1 MRRATSIRPLII
13 TEVSQ
18 QHTNRSRGSTVH
30 QYPIIYTMLHW
41 FQYPTMILITYL
53 IYLVSQV
60 CSDDTFSFLVEG
72 EEVEFTQRTKTDRLT
87 IIVSIDIDA
96 VSGRFQF
103 KAIDTLLLAWGNYP
117 AFNQTPDIGFEY
129 LGLVEKAV
137 DDILRAA
144 ALLDRIVLFKDVSI
158 TREATYACTY
168 THDMI
173 LLEEMKTQV
182 KNLQNNFAKL
192 DTAWTAASIVA
203 DLNKDTALRQYATLL
218 GETLEN
224 WLDSLNA
231 MLGVL
236 DTLASNKIPEEVQ
249 GHYQSAPCVGNY
261 FEESIT
267 ILDCYGTKVGYLCDV
282 EITVPMSFKKL
293 THMIPVHYEGIRI
306 RGDTL
311 EQLFVKEI
319 DSNIIQLME
328 CNQYGFNTEN
338 IPNCELHT
346 LDKDCRN
353 ALLAKDD
360 EDTIHKCNFTQ
371 HDPPLAVRTF
381 TGGLLVQGPDTVTSI
396 LNGTDYKVLTGITP
410 VIIYSPSSI
419 SVKHGSEEMV
429 FSAIDK
435 QVSIQVV
442 KSRLTQKL
450 VDTLES
456 KLYWQIL
463 QESTDIE
470 DITRYIILILQIVLY
485 PIALAG
491 IGLGLRARR
500 QLLSKVLRQG
510 KSNKQI
516 YKANSMAMKRL
527 SR

>member
-1 MRRATSIRPLII
+1 
-13 TEVSQ
+13 
-18 QHTNRSRGSTVH
+18 
-30 QYPIIYTMLHW
+30 
-41 FQYPTMILITYL
+41 
-53 IYLVSQV
+53 
-60 CSDDTFSFLVEG
+60 
-72 EEVEFTQRTKTDRLT
+72 
-87 IIVSIDIDA
+87 
-96 VSGRFQF
+96 
-103 KAIDTLLLAWGNYP
+103 
-117 AFNQTPDIGFEY
+117 
-129 LGLVEKAV
+129 
-137 DDILRAA
+137 
-144 ALLDRIVLFKDVSI
+144 
-158 TREATYACTY
+158 
-168 THDMI
+168 
-173 LLEEMKTQV
+173 
-182 KNLQNNFAKL
+182 
-192 DTAWTAASIVA
+192 
-203 DLNKDTALRQYATLL
+203 
-218 GETLEN
+218 
-224 WLDSLNA
+224 
-231 MLGVL
+231 
-236 DTLASNKIPEEVQ
+236 
-249 GHYQSAPCVGNY
+249 
-261 FEESIT
+261 
-267 ILDCYGTKVGYLCDV
+267 
-282 EITVPMSFKKL
+282 
-293 THMIPVHYEGIRI
+293 MIPVHYEGIRI

-429 FSAIDK
+429 FSAINK
-435 QVSIQVV
+435 QVPIQVV